1 MNQHTAAAAAIWLGC
16 VLHVDLPP
24 RLPLQWDPIAP
35 CWMFISSL
43 HWPTLVQGE
52 HQAKHVFHGSS
63 SLLQFL
69 GCFEQELQVQEG
81 GLSCLS
87 SEYRQMLSNQTQLQQ
102 SLSSGQN
109 NNKQSLL
116 GQTWSGDAEGLLDV
130 HEGLDAAVDA
140 FKQLLK
146 NHSRLSSG
154 TSGVNKQL
162 ISGMESLL
170 RHQASLSQ
178 QDVMRHIASC
188 V

>member
-1 MNQHTAAAAAIWLGC
+1 MY
-16 VLHVDLPP
+16 V
-24 RLPLQWDPIAP
+24 
-35 CWMFISSL
+35 SSL

-63 SLLQFL
+63 SLLHFF

-87 SEYRQMLSNQTQLQQ
+87 PEYRQMLSNQTQQ
-102 SLSSGQN
+102 SVSSGQN
-109 NNKQSLL
+109 NNKQSQL
-116 GQTWSGDAEGLLDV
+116 GQTRSGDAEGLLDV

-170 RHQASLSQ
+170 RHQAPLSQ
-178 QDVMRHIASC
+178 QDVMKHIASC